1 MPPREGGIVAAI
13 ESSGLSKRYRRT
25 WALSEVDLTIQA
37 GGITALVGPNGA
49 GKSTLLKLCVGFE
62 RPTAGAVRV
71 WGIDPTRDRAG
82 AVRSLG
88 YVPQDPSLYR
98 DLSVLDHL
106 RLAASLRPGFDL
118 EHARARLRQ
127 LQIPL
132 SSTPAELSGGQQ
144 AQVSLAIALGTRAP
158 LLLLDEPLANLDP
171 LARRE
176 FLNVLGEAVRES
188 GVTAIL
194 ASHVV
199 AEVEP
204 VCDRLLV
211 LGLGRVL
218 YHATVV
224 ETLAAHRVATEA
236 EAGVAG
242 TVALFPDRAGGLHT
256 LVRVVA
262 GDGPEPLGRPAAME
276 EIVMGYLAS
285 GRVPVG
291 AAAPSLDGAELA
303 AAS

>member
-1 MPPREGGIVAAI
+1 MAAI
-13 ESSGLSKRYRRT
+13 ETSGLSKRYRRT
-25 WALSEVDLTIQA
+25 WALSDVDLRVQA

-62 RPTAGAVRV
+62 RPTAGALRV

-82 AVRSLG
+82 AVGAVG
-88 YVPQDPSLYR
+88 YVPQDPALYR
-98 DLSVLDHL
+98 ELTVEEHL
-106 RLAASLRPGFDL
+106 RFAAALRPRFDAG
-118 EHARARLRQ
+118 HARGRLRE

-132 SSTPAELSGGQQ
+132 SASPVELSGGQQ

-176 FLNVLGEAVRES
+176 FLTVLGQAVRGE
-188 GVTAIL
+188 GVTAVL

-218 YHATVV
+218 YHETVADA
-224 ETLAAHRVATEA
+224 LASHWVAAEADATE
-236 EAGVAG
+236 GPV
-242 TVALFPDRAGGLHT
+242 VALFPDRAGTLHA
-256 LVRVVA
+256 LVRAAPAEGV
-262 GDGPEPLGRPAAME
+262 EPPGRPASME

-285 GRVPVG
+285 GRVPLAG
-291 AAAPSLDGAELA
+291 LTTSSASAEPLA
-303 AAS
+303 VAS